1 MWLAMDVVYDDTYNA
16 FVVDVNSG
24 PSFYH
29 EHKWPYWFVKERSA
43 LVREAIDFIQ
53 EAAFLKVCMRF
64 YRRLGYRVRIDQ
76 FCVGGILEQGGLTY
90 VVNLI

>member
-1 MWLAMDVVYDDTYNA
+1 MWLAMDVVYDDKYNA

-29 EHKWPYWFVKERSA
+29 EHKWPSWFVKERSA
-43 LVREAIDFIQ
+43 LVREAIDYIQ

-64 YRRLGYRVRIDQ
+64 YKRLGYRVRIDPI
-76 FCVGGILEQGGLTY
+76 CD
-90 VVNLI
+90 VVALKKAAASHM